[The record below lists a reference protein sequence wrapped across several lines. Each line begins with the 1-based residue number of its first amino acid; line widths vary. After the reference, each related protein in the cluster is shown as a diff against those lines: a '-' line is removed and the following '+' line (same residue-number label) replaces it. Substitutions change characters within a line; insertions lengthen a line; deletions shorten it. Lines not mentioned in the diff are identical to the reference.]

1 MIEIGMFDIVYALLY
16 ESEESI
22 RISTSSS
29 SCMMTSPNNY

>member
-22 RISTSSS
+22 HISTSS
-29 SCMMTSPNNY
+29 SCMMTSPNND